1 MSQILLLDKLLGQYK
16 LWTVKL
22 ISTTKDIENNI
33 LQKGSGK
40 NIEEKVASI
49 IIASVLVYIV
59 TGVLSL
65 LGLYSGEF
73 ILGVVFFGMG
83 LLLSKFLNKKIFG
96 VERKIEELKDDEKTL
111 LSEIERIN
119 EIHKEIRSKIN
130 DNSMVVNFCDYP
142 TLLQEFQSIVSLLT
156 NYNTSHLAYKYQ
168 LNHKIVVSKYNAQIR
183 KFDAIYAHKN

>member
-33 LQKGSGK
+33 LQKESGK

-49 IIASVLVYIV
+49 IIASVLVYVV
-59 TGVLSL
+59 TGILSL

-142 TLLQEFQSIVSLLT
+142 KLFSEFQSMVSLLT

-168 LNHKIVVSKYNAQIR
+168 LSHKIVVSKYKAQIR
-183 KFDAIYAHKN
+183 RFDAIYAHKN

>member
-22 ISTTKDIENNI
+22 LSSTKDIENNI
-33 LQKGSGK
+33 LQKGSGN
-40 NIEEKVASI
+40 NIEEKITSI

-73 ILGVVFFGMG
+73 ILGVIFFGIG
-83 LLLSKFLNKKIFG
+83 LLFSKFLNKKIFG
-96 VERKIEELKDDEKTL
+96 KERKVEDLKDDEKTL
-111 LSEIERIN
+111 LSQLEKIN
-119 EIHKEIRSKIN
+119 EVHKQIRLTIN
-130 DNSMVVNFCDYP
+130 DSSMVVNFCDYP
-142 TLLQEFQSIVSLLT
+142 KLSNEFNSMVSLLT
-156 NYNTSHLAYKYQ
+156 NYNTRHLAYKYQ
-168 LNHKIVVSKYNAQIR
+168 LSHKIVVSKYKNQVK